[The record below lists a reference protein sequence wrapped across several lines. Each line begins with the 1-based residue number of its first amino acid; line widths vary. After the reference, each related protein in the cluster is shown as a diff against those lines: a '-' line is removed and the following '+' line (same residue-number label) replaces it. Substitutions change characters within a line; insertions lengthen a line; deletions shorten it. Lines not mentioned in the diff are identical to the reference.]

1 MYFGTEAKYRLTKP
15 SMENNNEMGQALSAV
30 EALKGV
36 KSKQNEAATFSS
48 FASSLAR
55 ETISTESDIAL
66 QIRRLVVDKL
76 GVCLSAVTN
85 NASFT
90 NDLGADSLDKVELIM
105 ELEKNFGVSIPDD
118 EAEKLRTV
126 GQAINY
132 IERIKNQQA

>member
-1 MYFGTEAKYRLTKP
+1 
-15 SMENNNEMGQALSAV
+15 MENNNEIGQALSAV
-30 EALKGV
+30 SALKVV
-36 KSKQNEAATFSS
+36 KPKQNEAATFSS

-66 QIRRLVVDKL
+66 QIRKLVVDKL
-76 GVCLSAVTN
+76 GVSLNAVTN

-105 ELEKNFGVSIPDD
+105 ELEKEFGVSIPDD

-126 GQAINY
+126 GQAIKY
-132 IERIKNQQA
+132 IETIKGQ

>member
-1 MYFGTEAKYRLTKP
+1 
-15 SMENNNEMGQALSAV
+15 MENNNEMGQALSAV
-30 EALKGV
+30 SALKGV
-36 KSKQNEAATFSS
+36 KSKQNEAATSSS

-66 QIRRLVVDKL
+66 LIRKLVVDKL
-76 GVCLSAVTN
+76 GVSLNAVTN

-90 NDLGADSLDKVELIM
+90 NDLGADSLDKGELIM

-132 IERIKNQQA
+132 IERINNQ

>member
-1 MYFGTEAKYRLTKP
+1 
-15 SMENNNEMGQALSAV
+15 MENNNEMGQTLSAV
-30 EALKGV
+30 SALKGV

-55 ETISTESDIAL
+55 ETVSTESDIAL
-66 QIRRLVVDKL
+66 LIRKLVVDKL
-76 GVCLSAVTN
+76 GVSLSAVTN

-105 ELEKNFGVSIPDD
+105 ELEKEFGVSIPDD

-126 GQAINY
+126 GQAIKY
-132 IERIKNQQA
+132 IATSKGQ

>member
-1 MYFGTEAKYRLTKP
+1 
-15 SMENNNEMGQALSAV
+15 MENNNEMGQTLRAV
-30 EALKGV
+30 SALKGV

-55 ETISTESDIAL
+55 ETVSTESDIAL
-66 QIRRLVVDKL
+66 LIRKLVVDKL
-76 GVCLSAVTN
+76 GVSLSAVTN

-90 NDLGADSLDKVELIM
+90 NDLGADSLDIVELIM
-105 ELEKNFGVSIPDD
+105 ELEKDFGVSIPDD

-132 IERIKNQQA
+132 IERIKNQ

>member
-1 MYFGTEAKYRLTKP
+1 M
-15 SMENNNEMGQALSAV
+15 
-30 EALKGV
+30 
-36 KSKQNEAATFSS
+36 
-48 FASSLAR
+48 
-55 ETISTESDIAL
+55 STESDIAL
-66 QIRRLVVDKL
+66 LIRKLVVDKL
-76 GVCLSAVTN
+76 GVSLNAVTN

-132 IERIKNQQA
+132 IERINNQ